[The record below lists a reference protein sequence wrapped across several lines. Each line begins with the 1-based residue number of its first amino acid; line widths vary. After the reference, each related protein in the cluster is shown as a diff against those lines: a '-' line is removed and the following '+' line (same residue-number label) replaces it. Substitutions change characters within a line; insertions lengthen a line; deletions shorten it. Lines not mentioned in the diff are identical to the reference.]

1 VIELSPE
8 VAAAVEAGRAVVA
21 LETTLVAHGF
31 PQGEGLEVALSAEA
45 RVRDAGAVPATV
57 GVIDGVVRAGLSAE
71 ELERFADAGE
81 SARKAGPRDLA
92 VCVADGSL
100 GATTVGGTLVVCEVA
115 GIRFLGTGGIG
126 GVHRGFAERPDVSAD
141 LGELARAPVLVAASG
156 VKSLLD
162 VPATL
167 ELLETLGVPVL
178 GWQTET
184 LPLFY
189 AAEGGP
195 RLPASVATA
204 SEAAAVARAHW
215 SLRRAGLLLAQAPAE
230 SLDVEP
236 LIEAALAAASGQE
249 ITGQAVTPFVLAHIH
264 RETGGESVRINK
276 HLIADNAGLAAEV
289 AVAYSQRD

>member
-1 VIELSPE
+1 MIELSAE
-8 VAAAVEAGRAVVA
+8 VAGAVEAGRAVVA

-31 PQGEGLEVALSAEA
+31 PQGEGLGVALSAEA

-100 GATTVGGTLVVCEVA
+100 GATTVGGTLVMCEVA

-141 LGELARAPVLVAASG
+141 LGALARAPVLVAASG

-162 VPATL
+162 VSATV

-276 HLIADNAGLAAEV
+276 QLIADNAGLAAEV
-289 AVAYSQRD
+289 AVAYSQRS

>member
-1 VIELSPE
+1 VIELSAE

-31 PQGEGLEVALSAEA
+31 PQGEGLGVALSAEA

-100 GATTVGGTLVVCEVA
+100 GATTVGGTLVMCEVA

-141 LGELARAPVLVAASG
+141 LGALARAPVLVAASG

-276 HLIADNAGLAAEV
+276 QLIAHNAGLAAEV
-289 AVAYSQRD
+289 AVAYSQRS